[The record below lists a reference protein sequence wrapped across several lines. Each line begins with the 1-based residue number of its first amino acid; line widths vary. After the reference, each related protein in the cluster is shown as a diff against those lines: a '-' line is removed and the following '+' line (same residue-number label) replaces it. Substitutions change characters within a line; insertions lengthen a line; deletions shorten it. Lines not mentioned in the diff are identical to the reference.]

1 MPNRIITSMF
11 CAAVAIAAMAQT
23 ETHDSTITQEP
34 NAIIG
39 RPYKLFD
46 TTAFCSYSSFHP
58 SQYLTDNN
66 WDILCALVQPG
77 TVAKLDSLGIPYSKS
92 QEDTRI

>member
-11 CAAVAIAAMAQT
+11 CAAVAIAAIAQT
-23 ETHDSTITQEP
+23 ETPDSTITQEP

-66 WDILCALVQPG
+66 WDILLRVCSARNCRQIRFARH
-77 TVAKLDSLGIPYSKS
+77 TV
-92 QEDTRI
+92 